1 LGAGFILIVV
11 VGIIWSGRFYGL
23 GQQTKT
29 PVRIEPAAPT
39 LDIPGLQDQQASSV
53 VETEVPGSGTSLKR
67 KGMIAMSSIAALRA
81 TSASTAIDAAME
93 LPIGH
98 PDRREVLLRVGAICR
113 RLEVSDPDSFLKFGV
128 ENRLA
133 SGSDAESALIRRW
146 FAAMRTYCG
155 GVSGT
160 ALIDQAATERGFAA
174 STKASELANQYAFV
188 SALAQE
194 TDLSNA
200 FREPGVEERL
210 WDLLAT
216 SESYGVMFLA
226 SHQLAAAG
234 TGPFAETERLIGRA
248 GRLTPESDALRTA
261 EVRDAAAKL
270 FVCRTL
276 GACGPGTALGL
287 QTYWISELHATAGI
301 EGMLR
306 SQHSPVEWEV
316 IEEIYRNLQARRENH

>member
-1 LGAGFILIVV
+1 LGAALILVAAGAIT
-11 VGIIWSGRFYGL
+11 WSSLFGGL
-23 GQQTKT
+23 GRQTET
-29 PVRIEPAAPT
+29 QVRIDGSAPS
-39 LDIPGLQDQQASSV
+39 LDVPRPQDGQAR
-53 VETEVPGSGTSLKR
+53 SGVDTAVLDSGPLLER
-67 KGMIAMSSIAALRA
+67 KGKITASSIAALRA
-81 TSASTAIDAAME
+81 TSASAAIDAAMA

-113 RLEVSDPDSFLKFGV
+113 RVEVSDPDSFLKSAV
-128 ENRLA
+128 ENRMA
-133 SGSDAESALIRRW
+133 IGSDAESALIRRW
-146 FAAMRTYCG
+146 FTAMRTYCG

-160 ALIDQAATERGFAA
+160 ALIDQAATEGGIAA
-174 STKASELANQYAFV
+174 STKASELADQYAFV

-194 TDLSNA
+194 TDVSDA
-200 FREPGVEERL
+200 IRDPGVEERL

-216 SESYGVMFLA
+216 SESFAVMFLA

-234 TGPFAETERLIGRA
+234 AGPFAETERLTGRA

-270 FVCRTL
+270 FLCRTIS
-276 GACGPGTALGL
+276 ACGPGTALGL
-287 QTYWISELHATAGI
+287 QTYWISELHATTGI

-316 IEEIYRNLQARRENH
+316 IEGIYRHLRDRREQR